1 MKILALGA
9 HPDDIEFGCAPV
21 LIQEARAGHEVRILV
36 TSKGEAASAG
46 TPEERADEAR
56 EAAKI
61 IGASIDFLDLG
72 GDCNQAYTPANAALI
87 AREIRTFRPDII
99 LAPHPGEN
107 QHPDHAVL
115 GKLTRDGYTI
125 DPFFIDRVEVI
136 FGSNAIQG
144 VGATGGV
151 VNYVTARTPAE
162 GEGLTGRMMAQITTD
177 DELQGD
183 GVGAKIAAIG
193 GRDFGAL
200 DLTLGAVFETRG
212 AYYDADGR
220 RIGFDGA
227 QGEVQDSQVLS
238 LFARGGWD
246 LDGDRR
252 LEGWVNQI
260 GRAHV

>member
-115 GKLTRDGYTI
+115 GKLTRDAARLARYGGLAQLLGLPSHQIKSLYYYVITQVFVE
-125 DPFFIDRVEVI
+125 PDRK
-136 FGSNAIQG
+136 S
-144 VGATGGV
+144 
-151 VNYVTARTPAE
+151 
-162 GEGLTGRMMAQITTD
+162 
-177 DELQGD
+177 
-183 GVGAKIAAIG
+183 
-193 GRDFGAL
+193 
-200 DLTLGAVFETRG
+200 TRLN
-212 AYYDADGR
+212 
-220 RIGFDGA
+220 
-227 QGEVQDSQVLS
+227 SS
-238 LFARGGWD
+238 
-246 LDGDRR
+246 
-252 LEGWVNQI
+252 
-260 GRAHV
+260 H